1 MAAPG
6 CKMYWGVV
14 DLPNACKAGVVL
26 GSKECYQAR
35 LAWLRLTRS
44 APVASNILKAH
55 IHGIRHA
62 VPQEE
67 LFLN

>member
-1 MAAPG
+1 
-6 CKMYWGVV
+6 MYWGVV

-26 GSKECYQAR
+26 GSKECYQSYTG
-35 LAWLRLTRS
+35 LAAFDKVSTSR
-44 APVASNILKAH
+44 IQFLKAH